1 MEISFLGGASEV
13 GRSGFLLNDSKK
25 ILLDYGIKVEEQTE
39 YPNRAGRVDA
49 AIISHAHLDHSG
61 FSPGLYR
68 DSMPITVATEPT
80 MQLADLLIQDSIK
93 IHKKKHEHE
102 HYNKSDLKTMMNRY
116 VPLRYE
122 NTFGFDKYDITLYDA
137 GHICGSAISL
147 IEKRGSGKR
156 IVYTGDFK
164 IEPQLLEGGA
174 QIVKSDVLIL
184 ESTYANKDHPNREE
198 LAKKLV
204 EEIKETIDNGGT
216 ALLPAFAVG
225 RSQEILAILNKN
237 GLIKRTFVDGMA
249 RAATEIVAN
258 YPDYIKDRE
267 LLLGAIRNSMW
278 IEGRRNKNEAVEGG
292 NIIVTTS
299 GMLNGG
305 PVLHYIRRLNRNS
318 KIFLT
323 GYQVENTNGHKLMNG
338 LPLDIDGENFRVKTP
353 FSVYDLSAHA
363 GRSDLHEY
371 VKKSDPQTV
380 ICIHG
385 SAENT
390 ALFAEDL
397 KLEGFDAYAPKVG
410 DVINVEF

>member
-1 MEISFLGGASEV
+1 M
-13 GRSGFLLNDSKK
+13 LNDSKK
-25 ILLDYGIKVEEQTE
+25 ILLDYGIKVEEHTE

-61 FSPGLYR
+61 FSPGLYH
-68 DSMPITVATEPT
+68 DAMPVTIATEPT

-102 HYNKSDLKTMMNRY
+102 HYNKSDLKTMMGRY
-116 VPLRYE
+116 APLRYK
-122 NTFGFDKYDITLYDA
+122 NTFDFDKYDITLYDA

-147 IEKRGSGKR
+147 IEKRSSGR
-156 IVYTGDFK
+156 RVVYTGDFK

-174 QIVKSDVLIL
+174 EVVKSDVLIL

-237 GLIKRTFVDGMA
+237 GLIKKTFVDGMA

-258 YPDYIKDRE
+258 HPDYIKDRE

-338 LPLDIDGENFRVKTP
+338 LPLDIDGENYRVKTP

-380 ICIHG
+380 ICVHG